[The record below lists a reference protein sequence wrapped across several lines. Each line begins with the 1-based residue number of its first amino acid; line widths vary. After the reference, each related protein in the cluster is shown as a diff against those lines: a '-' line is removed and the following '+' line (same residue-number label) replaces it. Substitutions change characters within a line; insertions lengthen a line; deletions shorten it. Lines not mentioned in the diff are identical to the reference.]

1 MSAGC
6 LAEKIISGSALHN
19 PLYTQ
24 GRSLIL
30 RKKYKLRQELMDM
43 LMAFWVNLIKID
55 SWL

>member
-1 MSAGC
+1 MSAGY

-43 LMAFWVNLIKID
+43 LMAFWVNLIRID